1 MFFQLSQW
9 YRNCKKG
16 WGCCWLGTKDR
27 MEAQIVPKHGIP
39 IQFIQ
44 ISGLRGKGISSL
56 LTAPFKILRAIFQAR
71 KLLNI
76 IDQM

>member
-1 MFFQLSQW
+1 
-9 YRNCKKG
+9 
-16 WGCCWLGTKDR
+16 

-56 LTAPFKILRAIFQAR
+56 LTAPFKILRAIFQA
-71 KLLNI
+71 KKI
-76 IDQM
+76 IKHYRPNVVLGMGVCIRTRRRCCQIKRNPYCIA